1 MVNQKKGC
9 LYYFGIVLFIATLPL
24 SLPVFICMDW
34 NKNEEPV
41 EPQQTTA
48 TPPTPVPVQVMLP
61 TPLQNN
67 HVQYKNNKHAP
78 SLTPNEIAALE
89 HSAPHPPV

>member
-1 MVNQKKGC
+1 
-9 LYYFGIVLFIATLPL
+9 
-24 SLPVFICMDW
+24 
-34 NKNEEPV
+34 V

-48 TPPTPVPVQVMLP
+48 PAPPPPSTPAPTPMHVQVMLP

-67 HVQYKNNKHAP
+67 HIQYKNNKRVP

-89 HSAPHPPV
+89 HSPPQPPV

>member
-1 MVNQKKGC
+1 MVNQKRGC
-9 LYYFGIVLFIATLPL
+9 LYCFGIILCIATLPL

-48 TPPTPVPVQVMLP
+48 PAAAPVQVMLP

-67 HVQYKNNKHAP
+67 HIQYKNNKRVP

-89 HSAPHPPV
+89 HSAPQPPV